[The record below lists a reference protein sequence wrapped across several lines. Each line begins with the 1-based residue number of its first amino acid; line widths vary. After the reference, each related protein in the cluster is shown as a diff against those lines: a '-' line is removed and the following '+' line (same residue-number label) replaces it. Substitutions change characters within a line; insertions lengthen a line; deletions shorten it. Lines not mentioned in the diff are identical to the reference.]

1 MAKKKAE
8 KPQDN
13 RNTELFEA
21 LALIEK
27 ERGIPVDFMISQ
39 IQKAIVTA
47 CKSTYGGNE
56 DVLIKMDP
64 SDGLF
69 EVYLN
74 KEVVEE
80 VFDPNREI
88 QIEEAR
94 KISPSAM
101 PEDKVGIKLDPKDF
115 GRIAVQTARNI
126 IRQGIRD
133 GEKGQALAEYQSK
146 LKEIVTATVEQVD
159 LKTGNATLRLGKSI
173 AILPKNEQ
181 INGEEFTEGQQIK
194 VYIVDIK
201 TGGKEPRAII
211 SRTHPDFVK
220 RLFESEVPEIFDGT
234 VEIKSI
240 SREAGSRT
248 KLAVLS
254 RDENVDAVGACI
266 GPRGQ
271 RVGTIVDVLGGEKI
285 DIVEYDEDPVKFITA
300 ALSPAEVVKVDIDPT
315 AERACKATVPDSQLS
330 LAIGNK
336 GQNVRLAAK
345 LTGWKIDIRPESG
358 FFGEDEDDEPVKK
371 TDEGENEPENEM
383 TDAEQEAGSE
393 ELTEV
398 KSGEEA
404 SEAPETENGDADAD
418 EIADEPAEV

>member
-1 MAKKKAE
+1 MRRKSE
-8 KPQDN
+8 KQQPDN

-21 LALIEK
+21 LSLIEK
-27 ERGIPVDFMISQ
+27 ERGIPVDFMLTQ

-47 CKSTYGGNE
+47 CKNTYGGNE
-56 DVLIKMDP
+56 DVLIKMEPDT
-64 SDGLF
+64 GIF

-80 VFDPNREI
+80 VFDSNREI
-88 QIEEAR
+88 HIDDAR
-94 KISPSAM
+94 KINAAARL
-101 PEDKVGIKLDPKDF
+101 EDRVGIKLDPKDF

-146 LKEIVTATVEQVD
+146 LQEIVTAQVEQVD
-159 LKTGNATLRLGKSI
+159 AKTGNATLRLGKAI

-181 INGEEFTEGQQIK
+181 VNGEVIKEGDSIK
-194 VYIVDIK
+194 VYVVGVK
-201 TGGKEPRAII
+201 SNEKGPKAII
-211 SRTHPDFVK
+211 SRTHPDLVK
-220 RLFESEVPEIFDGT
+220 RLFESEVPEIFDGV

-248 KLAVLS
+248 KLAVYS

-271 RVGTIVDVLGGEKI
+271 RVGTIVEELNGEKI
-285 DIVEYDEDPVKFITA
+285 DIVEYSEDPVQFITA
-300 ALSPAEVVKVDIDPT
+300 ALSPAEVLKVEIDPT
-315 AERACKATVPDSQLS
+315 AEKVCKATVPDSQLS

-358 FFGEDEDDEPVKK
+358 FFGEDEKEEEEEEAPAYIGDGLDDEQ
-371 TDEGENEPENEM
+371 EPELVTEE
-383 TDAEQEAGSE
+383 TVGEAAAETEETVEAEAPVVDEQE
-393 ELTEV
+393 
-398 KSGEEA
+398 
-404 SEAPETENGDADAD
+404 
-418 EIADEPAEV
+418 

>member
-1 MAKKKAE
+1 MRKKSAE

-13 RNTELFEA
+13 KNTELFEA
-21 LALIEK
+21 LALMEK

-56 DVLIKMDP
+56 DVNIKMEPDT
-64 SDGLF
+64 GIF

-74 KEVVEE
+74 KTVVEE
-80 VFDPNREI
+80 VEDKNREI
-88 QIEEAR
+88 ALDEAR
-94 KISPSAM
+94 KIVKTAM

-159 LKTGNATLRLGKSI
+159 PKTGSATLRLGKSI
-173 AILPKNEQ
+173 AVLPKNEQ
-181 INGEEFTEGQQIK
+181 IAGEVITEGSQIK
-194 VYIVDIK
+194 VYIVDIRS
-201 TGGKEPRAII
+201 GGKEPKAII
-211 SRTHPDFVK
+211 SRTHPDLVK

-248 KLAVLS
+248 KIAVYS

-285 DIVEYDEDPVKFITA
+285 DIVEYSEDPVKFISA
-300 ALSPAEVVKVDIDPT
+300 ALSPAEVVKVDIDP
-315 AERACKATVPDSQLS
+315 AVERVCKATVPDSQLS

-358 FFGEDEDDEPVKK
+358 FFGEEE
-371 TDEGENEPENEM
+371 ENAAEN
-383 TDAEQEAGSE
+383 TDAAKD
-393 ELTEV
+393 T
-398 KSGEEA
+398 
-404 SEAPETENGDADAD
+404 ETENTAAAGEIQTEETADTAGETETVTD
-418 EIADEPAEV
+418 TEE

>member
-1 MAKKKAE
+1 MKKKKAE
-8 KPQDN
+8 QPQDN

-21 LALIEK
+21 LALMEK
-27 ERGIPVDFMISQ
+27 ERGIPVEFMISQ

-47 CKSTYGGNE
+47 CKSTYNGNE
-56 DVLIKMDP
+56 DVLIIMEPDT
-64 SDGLF
+64 GIF

-74 KEVVEE
+74 KTVVEE
-80 VFDPNREI
+80 VEDDCREI
-88 QIEEAR
+88 QLDEAR
-94 KISPSAM
+94 KIRPDAM
-101 PEDKVGIKLDPKDF
+101 VDEKVGIKLDPRDF

-159 LKTGNATLRLGKSI
+159 PKTGNATLRLGKSI

-181 INGEEFTEGQQIK
+181 ISGEVLTEGQQIK

-211 SRTHPDFVK
+211 SRTHPDLVK

-234 VEIKSI
+234 VEVKSI

-248 KLAVLS
+248 KIAVLS
-254 RDENVDAVGACI
+254 KDENVDAVGACI

-285 DIVEYDEDPVKFITA
+285 DIVEYSEDPVVFITA

-315 AERACKATVPDSQLS
+315 AERVCKATVPDSQLS

-358 FFGEDEDDEPVKK
+358 FYGEDEE
-371 TDEGENEPENEM
+371 EENKAPAAEEAAAEEAV
-383 TDAEQEAGSE
+383 TEEAAEETADAEEQE
-393 ELTEV
+393 
-398 KSGEEA
+398 
-404 SEAPETENGDADAD
+404 N
-418 EIADEPAEV
+418 